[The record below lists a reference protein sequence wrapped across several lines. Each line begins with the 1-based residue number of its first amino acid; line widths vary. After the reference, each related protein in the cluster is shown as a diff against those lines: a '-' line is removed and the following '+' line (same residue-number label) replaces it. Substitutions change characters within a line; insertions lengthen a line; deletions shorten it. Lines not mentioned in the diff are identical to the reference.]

1 MLNADADA
9 TTATIS
15 AVSDNA
21 TTTDS
26 AVLGVHAKTICGNES
41 EGVQPW
47 EDLEEASLQVQSKQ
61 EMYKR
66 TAVKS
71 SEVKETFAVVLKVA
85 VVVIKCEYSIT

>member
-41 EGVQPW
+41 EGIQAW
-47 EDLEEASLQVQSKQ
+47 EDLEEASL
-61 EMYKR
+61 
-66 TAVKS
+66 
-71 SEVKETFAVVLKVA
+71 
-85 VVVIKCEYSIT
+85 